1 MELSINFRFF
11 TIELKKPKKGTV
23 MFRTILLLLLLVF
36 SLNAKSLFS
45 NSKQKD
51 SSVYIGALKN
61 LIISTQKTRGL
72 TNSYLNGNT
81 ATLLLVYNNRDNMKE
96 ALATMDSTELATD
109 PVINSKAS
117 AISTALIKLNNKA
130 FKMPPP
136 ETFAAYTE
144 QIQNI
149 LMLAQTIS
157 QRSSKDLNDFGKEA
171 SKIMTETA
179 LPLTEYVGQLRGF
192 GAGLAAKGKVGKH
205 DIEKVYALSSKVTSL
220 NSQFQQELSMLGS
233 KYKSSLP
240 SNIQTQ
246 VDTAFKSAKDF
257 ASLSQKKLL
266 KSPASVDPDEFFDQG
281 TQVIENIL
289 KVYNSLNASILKDS
303 DGWL

>member
-1 MELSINFRFF
+1 M
-11 TIELKKPKKGTV
+11 KK
-23 MFRTILLLLLLVF
+23 
-36 SLNAKSLFS
+36 
-45 NSKQKD
+45 
-51 SSVYIGALKN
+51 
-61 LIISTQKTRGL
+61 
-72 TNSYLNGNT
+72 
-81 ATLLLVYNNRDNMKE
+81 

-130 FKMPPP
+130 FKMPPA

-157 QRSSKDLNDFGKEA
+157 QRASKDLNDFGKEA
-171 SKIMTETA
+171 SKIMVGTA

-192 GAGLAAKGKVGKH
+192 GAGLAARGKVGKH

-220 NSQFQQELSMLGS
+220 NSQFQQELSMLSS

-240 SNIQTQ
+240 SNIQAQ
-246 VDTAFKSAKDF
+246 VDTVFKSAKAF

-281 TQVIENIL
+281 TQVIENVL

-303 DGWL
+303 DGWF